1 MSTVFFF
8 ASKIVW
14 FFLTP
19 LNCLIFLLL
28 AWLLLRRLA
37 WRRLAGLAL
46 ALLLLYG
53 GAILLTPLPE
63 LAVRTLENRFPQPAV
78 DGAAIGGIIV
88 LGGATD
94 DGAVA
99 EARGQAVLNGA
110 AERLTTAMALHRTL
124 ADKTLIVTGFSGRLQ
139 PQGWNEA
146 EITARLFEQQG
157 VDMARVR
164 FEAQSRNTAE
174 NARLTAAMIGAM
186 TGAMTGPAERPW
198 VLITSAWHL
207 PRAVAAFRAENLDV
221 LPYPVDFRTAPAQ
234 LTWPR
239 DIGSSLG
246 LAGIALHEWLGMLVY
261 WLSGNGA
268 ELFAAPR

>member
-1 MSTVFFF
+1 MSTIFFF

-28 AWLLLRRLA
+28 AWLLFRRLA
-37 WRRLAGLAL
+37 WRRLAGLTL
-46 ALLLLYG
+46 LLLLLYG
-53 GAILLTPLPE
+53 GAIVLTPLPE
-63 LAVRTLENRFPQPAV
+63 LAVRSLENRFPQPAV
-78 DGAAIGGIIV
+78 DGTAIAGIIV

-99 EARGQAVLNGA
+99 EARGQAAINGA
-110 AERLTTAMALHRTL
+110 AERLTTAIALHRTL
-124 ADKTLIVTGFSGRLQ
+124 ADKTLVVSGFSGRLR

-146 EITARLFEQQG
+146 EITARFFEQQG

-164 FEAQSRNTAE
+164 FEAESRNTAE
-174 NARLTAAMIGAM
+174 NARQTAAMVGAM
-186 TGAMTGPAERPW
+186 TGAAERPW
-198 VLITSAWHL
+198 LLITSAWHL
-207 PRAVAAFRAENLDV
+207 PRAVAAFRAEGLDV
-221 LPYPVDFRTAPAQ
+221 LPYPVDYRTAPAQ
-234 LTWPR
+234 LVWPR

-261 WLSGNGA
+261 WLSGDGA
-268 ELFAAPR
+268 ELFPAPR

>member
-8 ASKIVW
+8 ASKIIW
-14 FFLTP
+14 LFLKP

-28 AWLLLRRLA
+28 AWLLFRRLA
-37 WRRLAGLAL
+37 WRRLGGLTL

-63 LAVRTLENRFPQPAV
+63 LAVRSLENRFPQPAV
-78 DGAAIGGIIV
+78 DGTAIAGIIV

-99 EARGQAVLNGA
+99 EARGQAAINGA
-110 AERLTTAMALHRTL
+110 AERLTTAIALHRTL
-124 ADKTLIVTGFSGRLQ
+124 ADKTLIVSGFSGRLR

-164 FEAQSRNTAE
+164 FEAESRNTAE
-174 NARLTAAMIGAM
+174 NARLTAAMIGA
-186 TGAMTGPAERPW
+186 AERPW
-198 VLITSAWHL
+198 LLITSAWHL
-207 PRAVAAFRAENLDV
+207 PRAVAAFRAENLAV
-221 LPYPVDFRTAPAQ
+221 LPYPVDYRTAPAQ
-234 LTWPR
+234 LVWPR

-246 LAGIALHEWLGMLVY
+246 LAGIALHEWLGMVVY
-261 WLSGNGA
+261 WLTGDGA

>member
-1 MSTVFFF
+1 MATVFFF

-14 FFLTP
+14 FFMTP
-19 LNCLIFLLL
+19 LNSLIFLLL
-28 AWLLLRRLA
+28 AWLLFRRLA

-94 DGAVA
+94 DGVVA

-110 AERLTTAMALHRTL
+110 AERLTTAIALHRVQ
-124 ADKTLIVTGFSGRLQ
+124 ADKTLIVSGFSGRLR

-146 EITARLFEQQG
+146 EITTRFFEQQG

-164 FEAQSRNTAE
+164 FEDQSRNTAE

-186 TGAMTGPAERPW
+186 GGAAERPW
-198 VLITSAWHL
+198 LLITSAWHL
-207 PRAVAAFRAENLDV
+207 PRAIAAFRAADLAV

-234 LTWPR
+234 LVWPR

-246 LAGIALHEWLGMLVY
+246 LAGIAMHEWLGMLVY
-261 WLSGNGA
+261 WLSGDGS